1 MSERATIFP
10 WRTEDGEERDA
21 HAWQAKHSKGVVA
34 CVHGLSGSGE
44 QFAPLPERLTEFSFY
59 ALDLRG
65 QGSDPVK
72 SRRGMSLDVAWQM
85 KDIGAFLNAL
95 AQYHPGEPIYL
106 MGESMGALLAG
117 MYAGRHGVAGV
128 VPISGVVL
136 SVPVV
141 ALAREVPKSVRW
153 ILRRLGKIFPKARLS
168 PSLFVKGKA
177 ITPPI
182 TRDREYQDSLREKPH
197 HISNFSLGFLVE
209 LGDMIDHSRA
219 VARKLEVPT
228 LVLAAGQDCY
238 VRIDQISSWFGEIAT
253 SDKTLNV
260 YPDAYHLLWHDWDR
274 ENVVSDLGN
283 WLNR

>member
-1 MSERATIFP
+1 MAKTFP
-10 WRTEDGEERDA
+10 WRTEDGEERVA
-21 HAWQAKHSKGVVA
+21 HAWRAKHSKGVVA

-44 QFAPLPERLTEFSFY
+44 QFAPLPERTPGFSFY

-65 QGSDPVK
+65 QGNDPVK
-72 SRRGMSLDVAWQM
+72 SRRGMALDVGWQM
-85 KDIGAFLNAL
+85 RDIGDFLSAL
-95 AQYHPGEPIYL
+95 AQEHPGEPLYL

-117 MYAGRHGVAGV
+117 LYASRYGVGGEAS
-128 VPISGVVL
+128 ISGVVL

-141 ALAREVPKSVRW
+141 ALAREVPNSVRW
-153 ILRRLGKIFPKARLS
+153 MLRMLGKAFPKARLS

-209 LGDMIDHSRA
+209 LGDMIDDSWT
-219 VARKLEVPT
+219 VASQLQVPT

-238 VRIDQISSWFGEIAT
+238 VRVDQIRSWFDEIAA

-274 ENVVSDLGN
+274 DKVVSDLGK